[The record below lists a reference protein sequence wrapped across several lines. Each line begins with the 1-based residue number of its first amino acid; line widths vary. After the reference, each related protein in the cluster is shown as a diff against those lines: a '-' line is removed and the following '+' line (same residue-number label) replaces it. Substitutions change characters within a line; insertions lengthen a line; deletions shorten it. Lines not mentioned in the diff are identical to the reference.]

1 VTRFGLLSEVLT
13 VAYPL
18 IRHLTILVVLGATLI
33 ACSGGGAVT
42 TPSGSSSPA
51 TIGAATTGPT
61 SAATAAQTAAAS
73 TVAATPAPTAEAT
86 TAAATPAA
94 TTVATED
101 LESLMPT
108 EVGGI
113 TLTPESIDTDQ
124 FMDAYPAFA
133 ALLGV
138 VGKTPADVSIVQA
151 QGSNPQTSEI
161 MTVQAFRVA
170 GADATAFMD
179 AMLDFWKVTND
190 VAEPITIGDKELIVL
205 GSPETQA
212 QYKTYYYGYGDV
224 IFRLGYN
231 GDNFDEQMA
240 ALVSALP

>member
-1 VTRFGLLSEVLT
+1 VANPLSRRFLVL
-13 VAYPL
+13 P
-18 IRHLTILVVLGATLI
+18 VLGAVLV
-33 ACSGGGAVT
+33 ACAGGGVTT
-42 TPSGSSSPA
+42 TPSGTSASATVGASSPA
-51 TIGAATTGPT
+51 AASPAATT
-61 SAATAAQTAAAS
+61 ATTPATTEA
-73 TVAATPAPTAEAT
+73 AATPAST
-86 TAAATPAA
+86 TAATDAATPAA
-94 TTVATED
+94 TTVDTSD
-101 LESLMPT
+101 LASLVPT

-113 TLTPESIDTDQ
+113 TLAPESVDTDQ
-124 FMDAYPAFA
+124 FIEAYPAFS

-170 GADATAFMD
+170 GADAAAFMD
-179 AMLDFWKVTND
+179 AMLEFWKVEND
-190 VAEPITIGDKELIVL
+190 VAAPITIGDKELIVL
-205 GSPETQA
+205 GSPATSP

-240 ALVSALP
+240 ALASALP

>member
-1 VTRFGLLSEVLT
+1 VTAAPT
-13 VAYPL
+13 
-18 IRHLTILVVLGATLI
+18 
-33 ACSGGGAVT
+33 
-42 TPSGSSSPA
+42 PA
-51 TIGAATTGPT
+51 TD
-61 SAATAAQTAAAS
+61 
-73 TVAATPAPTAEAT
+73 V
-86 TAAATPAA
+86 
-94 TTVATED
+94 D
-101 LESLMPT
+101 LESIVPT

-113 TLTPESIDTDQ
+113 TLAQESIDTDQ
-124 FMDAYPAFA
+124 FIDAYPAFS
-133 ALLGV
+133 ALLGA
-138 VGKTPADVSIVQA
+138 VGKAPADVSIVQA

-170 GADATAFMD
+170 GADATALMD

-190 VAEPITIGDKELIVL
+190 VATPLTIAGKPVIQL
-205 GSPETQA
+205 GSPETDD